1 MMNINAR
8 MVGALVGFIVAL
20 LFIFFNWKV
29 VLLVLGLSLLGY
41 IIGLYMEAGEQVKRK
56 LQELFSL
63 FFS

>member
-1 MMNINAR
+1 MMKINAR

-20 LFIFFNWKV
+20 LFVFFNWKV

-41 IIGLYMEAGEQVKRK
+41 IIGLYLEAGEQVKRK

>member
-1 MMNINAR
+1 MNINAR

>member
-1 MMNINAR
+1 MNINAR

-41 IIGLYMEAGEQVKRK
+41 IFGLYLEAGEQVKRK

>member
-1 MMNINAR
+1 MKINAR